1 MKIDWRVSAISAGSA
16 FFLSALIGVVG
27 NVSLGMLI
35 LRAGIAAT
43 VFGAG
48 AVGVSIVIDRYL
60 PELRR
65 ASPASVASENGN
77 TVDIVVEG
85 DDGLETVERGPDET
99 DAQSVVID
107 SGAVD
112 EADGLSAGALD
123 GELEEVVESNGTG
136 GGTATAMDDE
146 VEETEEIEE
155 IEEIAS
161 VDDLPSVDSMAD
173 SFTEI
178 PVGEDSAVDSS
189 ESGEDPALM
198 ARAIRTV
205 LKREE

>member
-1 MKIDWRVSAISAGSA
+1 MKIDWRVSAITAGAA
-16 FFLSALIGVVG
+16 FLLSVLVGVIGD
-27 NVSLGMLI
+27 VSFGVLI
-35 LRAGIAAT
+35 LRAIIAAI

-48 AVGVSIVIDRYL
+48 ATGLTIVIDRYL

-65 ASPASVASENGN
+65 TSPASAASVNGN

-85 DDGLETVERGPDET
+85 DDELETVADG
-99 DAQSVVID
+99 S
-107 SGAVD
+107 D
-112 EADGLSAGALD
+112 EADLQSDAIDSEGANEGAGLSIDDSG
-123 GELEEVVESNGTG
+123 GVLEEVEESDGISENASV
-136 GGTATAMDDE
+136 ATDGE
-146 VEETEEIEE
+146 VEEIEE

-178 PVGEDSAVDSS
+178 PLGEDPVADSS